1 MCVSRLV
8 VLVTVSVLV
17 YSAVIVRSQ
26 RPGFGRCPDYPAVKN
41 FDVMKFQ
48 GEWYEVERSFYILEL
63 VTGCTTLNFTA
74 RPDNVFK
81 VAIKTANKWNGNIMI
96 GLLGTATPNRYNRG
110 ELQFKIDS
118 NLPPALVRA
127 LPGVGNYK
135 VLGTDYDSFA
145 LLYSCSD
152 MGILHADLLWVL
164 ARAKELP
171 VTSRVQVYDIMS
183 TLNIDP
189 ARLTL
194 TKHNK
199 CPQF

>member
-1 MCVSRLV
+1 MCDSV
-8 VLVTVSVLV
+8 VRFLVTVAFFTSCVV
-17 YSAVIVRSQ
+17 FVRSQ
-26 RPGFGRCPDYPAVKN
+26 RPGFGQCPDYPTVEN
-41 FDVMKFQ
+41 FDIKKFQ
-48 GEWYEVERSFYILEL
+48 GEWYEVERSFYVLEL
-63 VTGCTTLNFTA
+63 VTGCTTLNFTS

-81 VAIKTANKWNGNIMI
+81 VAIKTANRWNGNIMI
-96 GLLGTATPNRYNRG
+96 GLLGTATPQRWNRA
-110 ELQFKIDS
+110 ELVFKIDS
-118 NLPPALVRA
+118 NLPPMLVRA

-135 VLGTDYDSFA
+135 VLGTDYTSFA

-164 ARAKELP
+164 ARERELS
-171 VTSRVQVYDIMS
+171 VTSRVQVYDILN

-199 CPQF
+199 CPKF